1 MLCAEIGSKR
11 DRDRKV
17 QTIMAAQWVFSRFFV
32 HPFKI
37 TLRGWVNLL
46 VLINFPA
53 DEELFAENL
62 KFSFSYISN
71 FGNFCAP
78 R

>member
-1 MLCAEIGSKR
+1 MGFLYI
-11 DRDRKV
+11 
-17 QTIMAAQWVFSRFFV
+17 FV

-37 TLRGWVNLL
+37 ALRGWVNLL

-71 FGNFCAP
+71 FANFGNFCAP